1 MQCAYRPVSLESL
14 AGLSLRIGRRK
25 AASAILVPATVLSTD
40 LRDSA
45 SLSQTSPGI
54 IVLWAYFFLFTE
66 R

>member
-1 MQCAYRPVSLESL
+1 MQYACRLVSLESL
-14 AGLSLRIGRRK
+14 AGLSLHIGRRK
-25 AASAILVPATVLSTD
+25 AASALLVPATELSTD

-45 SLSQTSPGI
+45 SLSQTFPGI